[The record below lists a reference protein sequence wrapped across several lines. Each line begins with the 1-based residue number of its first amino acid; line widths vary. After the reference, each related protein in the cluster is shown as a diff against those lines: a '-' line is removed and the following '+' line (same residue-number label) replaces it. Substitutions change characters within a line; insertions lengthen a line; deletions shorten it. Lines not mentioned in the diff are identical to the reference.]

1 MEDHI
6 GRFPMSF
13 LEGATGA
20 LRAVAHPI
28 RLAIIDL
35 LGKSPSLN
43 VTEIHESLGIEQAVA
58 SHHLRIMKDKG
69 LLSSQ
74 REGKNTFYSLK
85 SPEVATFI
93 SLMEQLQKA

>member
-1 MEDHI
+1 MEDQI
-6 GRFPMSF
+6 GRFPITF

-28 RLAIIDL
+28 RLAIVDL
-35 LGKSPSLN
+35 LRGNKSLN

-69 LLSSQ
+69 LLKSQ
-74 REGKNTFYSLK
+74 RNGKNTYYALK
-85 SPEVATFI
+85 NPSIGAFV
-93 SLMEQLQKA
+93 SLMEEIQE

>member
-1 MEDHI
+1 MEDQI
-6 GRFPMSF
+6 GRFPVSF

-28 RLAIIDL
+28 RLAIVDL
-35 LGKSPSLN
+35 LKDNASLN

-69 LLSSQ
+69 LLKSQ
-74 REGKNTFYSLK
+74 RDGKNTFYSLK
-85 SPEVATFI
+85 NASIGEFVGLI
-93 SLMEQLQKA
+93 EEIQE

>member
-1 MEDHI
+1 MEDQI
-6 GRFPMSF
+6 GRFPISF

-28 RLAIIDL
+28 RLAIVDL
-35 LGKSPSLN
+35 LKDNQSLN

-74 REGKNTFYSLK
+74 RDGKNTFYSLK
-85 SPEVATFI
+85 NKSIGTFVH
-93 SLMEQLQKA
+93 LMEELQH